1 MLFTEP
7 TDVPPNFITFMFTIL
22 RTYTSQ
28 GTSYMNELNNKI
40 LLMPT
45 VCKRDSRRNTKLSLT
60 PKGCGAH
67 GCGMWIV
74 ICHKIIFYRY

>member
-1 MLFTEP
+1 ML
-7 TDVPPNFITFMFTIL
+7 
-22 RTYTSQ
+22 
-28 GTSYMNELNNKI
+28 
-40 LLMPT
+40 T

-74 ICHKIIFYRY
+74 FCHIFVSILTDKWCKNTIFYYQSNAFREKFVIKSKLFFISSRFL